1 MGPAVL
7 AVRHDLEAP
16 LEERLRAAVAHA
28 GTPAPAC
35 TADVPAALEAL
46 VAADD
51 GPSLADHVRARADVD
66 QVLEML
72 RQRSVYQLKEADP
85 TTWVVPRLPVR
96 AKAALVELQFDEYGD
111 GDPNRL
117 HAHLFAR
124 GHGVRRPALGV
135 RRVRR
140 RRTAG
145 PSSSTTRC
153 RCSACTGGCGV
164 RRWATS
170 RPSR

>member
-1 MGPAVL
+1 M
-7 AVRHDLEAP
+7 
-16 LEERLRAAVAHA
+16 
-28 GTPAPAC
+28 
-35 TADVPAALEAL
+35 

-51 GPSLADHVRARADVD
+51 GPSLAAYVRRGADVD

-96 AKAALVELQFDEYGD
+96 AKAALVALQFDEYGT

-124 GHGVRRPALGV
+124 GMESSDCARSTA
-135 RRVRR
+135 
-140 RRTAG
+140 RT
-145 PSSSTTRC
+145 STTRC
-153 RCSACTGGCGV
+153 RRSSSST
-164 RRWATS
+164 TH
-170 RPSR
+170 